1 VYTSIPKCNLP
12 QLCIVVVVFET
23 ISSKN
28 KLNSQIISSNH
39 QPLPWSRDQTEEGG
53 RKEEEWWG
61 YWLIHQAHIKKK
73 LCAVMTEMKS
83 WRLTVPLRTV
93 LTGAGNQELSELVNQ
108 NNRSKAWSKTSHFFV
123 SKDALNWSQKTFINA
138 TQFPFIINAIISGRK
153 K

>member
-1 VYTSIPKCNLP
+1 VYTSIHKCNLP
-12 QLCIVVVVFET
+12 QLLIVVVVFET

-73 LCAVMTEMKS
+73 AVRSHDRNEELEVDSSSEDCANWGWES
-83 WRLTVPLRTV
+83 
-93 LTGAGNQELSELVNQ
+93 GA
-108 NNRSKAWSKTSHFFV
+108 
-123 SKDALNWSQKTFINA
+123 
-138 TQFPFIINAIISGRK
+138 
-153 K
+153 